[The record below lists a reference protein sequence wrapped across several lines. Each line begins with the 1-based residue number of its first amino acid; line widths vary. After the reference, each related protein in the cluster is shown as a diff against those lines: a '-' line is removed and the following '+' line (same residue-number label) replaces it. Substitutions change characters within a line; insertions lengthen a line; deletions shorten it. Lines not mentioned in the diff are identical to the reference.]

1 MVSVILRKR
10 GVELRCKDYFLI
22 ELLIFFFGL
31 IMYTGI
37 ILFLCSG
44 IFYNKRFTV
53 F

>member
-10 GVELRCKDYFLI
+10 RVELRYEDYFLI
-22 ELLIFFFGL
+22 KFLFFFFGL